1 LNDTALA
8 EKTGGYTP
16 EVFENLVFRYE
27 EPNGLARWDAP
38 LFTVP
43 HDDLELPF
51 EAIWDTLIGNDG
63 KRKVVKPNQATV
75 IKASAGGDYLYELDK
90 ATNEVLA
97 AVMSWIKEHDG
108 EGGGDVGIE
117 GVERS
122 VELPVGGVA
131 PAKLQRLRRAF
142 IALNRTHEASKE
154 RVKGLF
160 VDYLNDA
167 FEAG

>member
-1 LNDTALA
+1 LFD
-8 EKTGGYTP
+8 
-16 EVFENLVFRYE
+16 NLVFRYE
-27 EPNGLARWDAP
+27 EPNGLSRWDAP

-43 HDDLELPF
+43 YDDAEPPC
-51 EAIWDTLIGNDG
+51 EAIWDALIGNDG
-63 KRKVVKPNQATV
+63 KRKLVRPNQATL
-75 IKASAGGDYLYELDK
+75 IKPSAGGDYLYELDK
-90 ATNEVLA
+90 ATSEVLA
-97 AVMSWIKEHDG
+97 AVMNWVKEHDG
-108 EGGGDVGIE
+108 EGGGEVAIE

-122 VELPVGGVA
+122 VEVPVGGAA
-131 PAKLQRLRRAF
+131 PAKLQRLRRGF